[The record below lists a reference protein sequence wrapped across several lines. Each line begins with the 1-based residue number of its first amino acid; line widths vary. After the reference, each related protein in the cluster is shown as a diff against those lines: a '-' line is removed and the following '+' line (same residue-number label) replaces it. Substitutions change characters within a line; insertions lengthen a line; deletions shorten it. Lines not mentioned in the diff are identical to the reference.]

1 MRLVV
6 DSSSIISLH
15 VGGVLDKLFVL
26 SSAVYTTDLIADELE
41 EPSAEDLINRGLT
54 ILPLTDSELSKA
66 EQIASQNPDVSLQD
80 VSVIVLAQRL
90 GATLL
95 ADDGPLRDLAKNK
108 TLVVHGSLWVME
120 QFVAHQLITVSQLC
134 RALQKMLQGGRR
146 LPHSAVQQMR
156 RQHGC
161 YTN

>member
-26 SSAVYTTDLIADELE
+26 SSAVYTTDLIADELKKPDATTLTHE
-41 EPSAEDLINRGLT
+41 GLK
-54 ILPLTDSELSKA
+54 ICSLTDSELSEA
-66 EQIASQNPDVSLQD
+66 EQIASENPDVSLQD

-95 ADDGPLRDLAKNK
+95 ADDGRCATWRK
-108 TLVVHGSLWVME
+108 TKHW
-120 QFVAHQLITVSQLC
+120 
-134 RALQKMLQGGRR
+134 
-146 LPHSAVQQMR
+146 
-156 RQHGC
+156 
-161 YTN
+161 

>member
-6 DSSSIISLH
+6 DSSSIISLYI
-15 VGGVLDKLFVL
+15 GGVLDKLFSL
-26 SSAVYTTDLIADELE
+26 ASELYTTDLIADELE

-66 EQIASQNPDVSLQD
+66 EQIASENPDVSLQD

-95 ADDGPLRDLAKNK
+95 ADDGPLRDLAKSK
-108 TLVVHGSLWVME
+108 TLVVHGSLWVLE
-120 QFVAHQLITVSQLC
+120 QFVAHQLITASQLC
-134 RALQKMLQGGRR
+134 ETLEKMLQGGRR
-146 LPHSAVQQMR
+146 LPPSAVQQMR
-156 RQHGC
+156 RRHGC
-161 YTN
+161 